1 MQRRHREKSRAR
13 IIDAND
19 AESGEINRRELS
31 VTRDSETVDL
41 DTIDWLA
48 LWTLSIGVSAL
59 VLAATAFFCAD
70 DPTGAAMI
78 MFGAAAII
86 AVALGVTSAPQEKS

>member
-1 MQRRHREKSRAR
+1 MQGRHREKSRAR
-13 IIDAND
+13 TIDAND
-19 AESGEINRRELS
+19 AESGQINRRELR
-31 VTRDSETVDL
+31 VARDSEAVDL
-41 DTIDWLA
+41 DTIDRLA
-48 LWTLSIGVSAL
+48 LWTLSIGISAL

-86 AVALGVTSAPQEKS
+86 AVALGVTSAPQAKS